1 MLLLLAAPILI
12 GSFRQRGKARW
23 ILLGVAILLM
33 CGAAA
38 VVLI

>member
-23 ILLGVAILLM
+23 ILLGISTLLM
-33 CGAAA
+33 SGAALI
-38 VVLI
+38 VLL